1 MNASRSA
8 ALQPLYKKC
17 QKCGHERTPTETA
30 PDDACPACGLI
41 FAKYLKTAL
50 GGTAPRARTAAHEL
64 EDGASLTVRAKAL
77 LFYVPEEVNAI
88 ALYTRAAFLALLAL
102 YGAKL
107 AAMDVTTGEIGSSL
121 MHYPIVPIHEFGHI
135 LFMPFGEFMHNLG
148 GALFQILLPLI
159 FGGVLLFKNR
169 DPFAAA
175 VTLWWAAVAVID
187 TAPYVYDAAHP
198 QLMLLTGR
206 TGDEGAHDFI
216 DVLGDLGL
224 LHRAQPIGRGVHAFG
239 LLMMLAALTWGGYIL
254 WRQYRNRRG
263 YA

>member
-1 MNASRSA
+1 MPA
-8 ALQPLYKKC
+8 LYKEC
-17 QKCGHERTPTETA
+17 PKCGYARTPADTA

-50 GGTAPRARTAAHEL
+50 GGASPRARTAAHEG
-64 EDGASLTVRAKAL
+64 EDGASLPARLMAL

-88 ALYTRAAFLALLAL
+88 TVYARAALLAVIAF

-148 GALFQILLPLI
+148 GALFQVLLPLI
-159 FGGVLLFKNR
+159 FGGILLLKNR

-224 LHRAQPIGRGVHAFG
+224 LHRAQPIGRGAHAVG
-239 LLMMLAALTWGGYIL
+239 VLVMIAALAWGAYIL
-254 WRQYRNRRG
+254 WLQYRQRKT
-263 YA
+263 

>member
-1 MNASRSA
+1 MP
-8 ALQPLYKKC
+8 ALYNECPKC
-17 QKCGHERTPTETA
+17 RYVRTPADTA
-30 PDDACPACGLI
+30 SEDACPACQLV

-50 GGTAPRARTAAHEL
+50 GGSAPRARTVRREV
-64 EDGASLTVRAKAL
+64 EDGTALVARTRAL
-77 LFYVPEEVNAI
+77 LFYVPEEINAI
-88 ALYTRAAFLALLAL
+88 TVYARAALLSLIAA
-102 YGAKL
+102 YGATL

-148 GALFQILLPLI
+148 GALFQVLLPLI
-159 FGGVLLFKNR
+159 FGGILLLKNR

-187 TAPYVYDAAHP
+187 TAPYVHDAAHP

-239 LLMMLAALTWGGYIL
+239 LLMMLAALGWGAYVL
-254 WRQYRNRRG
+254 WLQYRRRKT
-263 YA
+263 